1 MASRNPVLIRATGE
15 TLDQGQATQTT
26 ATPVGFGTSALM
38 TIDDVI
44 VKTGILF
51 VVLVAGAFCGWNTA
65 EANPSVMVTG
75 AVVALVLGLTN
86 SFKRSVSPVLVLA
99 YGVAEGVF
107 LGGISKFFDI
117 AYADRAPQI
126 VSQAVIGT
134 LTTFGVMLVLYRT
147 NVIKVNGK
155 FIKIFTIAM
164 VSYLVIA
171 LASFVSSMFGVGG
184 GWGFFGVGQIGL
196 LLCAFGVALAAFS
209 LVMDFE
215 LITQGVQSGLPEKES
230 WRMAFGLTVTLVWL
244 YTEILRLLAIL
255 SDR

>member
-15 TLDQGQATQTT
+15 TLGQSQAT
-26 ATPVGFGTSALM
+26 ATETPTGFGTSALM
-38 TIDDVI
+38 TMDDVI

-51 VVLVAGAFCGWNTA
+51 VVLVAGAFFGWNTA
-65 EANPSVMVTG
+65 EANPSIIFIG
-75 AVVALVLGLTN
+75 AIVGLVLGLTN
-86 SFKRSVSPVLVLA
+86 SFKRNVSPALVLA
-99 YGVAEGVF
+99 YGAAEGLF
-107 LGGISKFFDI
+107 LGGISKYFDI
-117 AYADRAPQI
+117 AYAEQAPQI

-134 LTTFGVMLVLYRT
+134 LTTFGVMLALYRT

-155 FIKIFTIAM
+155 FIKIFSIAM
-164 VSYLVIA
+164 VSYMVIA
-171 LASFVSSMFGVGG
+171 LASFVSSFFHVGG
-184 GWGFFGVGQIGL
+184 GWGFYGVGQMGL
-196 LLCAFGVALAAFS
+196 LLCAVGVALAAFS

-215 LITQGVQSGLPEKES
+215 LITQGVRNGLPEKES

>member
-15 TLDQGQATQTT
+15 TLGQGQTTQTT
-26 ATPVGFGTSALM
+26 SAPAGFGTSALM
-38 TIDDVI
+38 TMDDVI

-51 VVLVAGAFCGWNTA
+51 VVLVAGAFFGWNTA
-65 EANPSVMVTG
+65 EANPSVLVIG
-75 AVVALVLGLTN
+75 AIIGLGLGLVN
-86 SFKRSVSPVLVLA
+86 SFKRNVSPALVLA

-107 LGGISKFFDI
+107 LGGISKIFDN
-117 AYADRAPQI
+117 AYAEQAPQI

-134 LTTFGVMLVLYRT
+134 LTTFGVMLALYRT

-155 FIKIFTIAM
+155 FMKIFSIAM

-171 LASFVSSMFGVGG
+171 LASFVSSFFHVGN
-184 GWGFFGVGQIGL
+184 GWGFYGVGQIGL
-196 LLCAFGVALAAFS
+196 LLCAAGVALAAFS

-215 LITQGVQSGLPEKES
+215 LIAQGVCSGLPEKES

-255 SDR
+255 NER